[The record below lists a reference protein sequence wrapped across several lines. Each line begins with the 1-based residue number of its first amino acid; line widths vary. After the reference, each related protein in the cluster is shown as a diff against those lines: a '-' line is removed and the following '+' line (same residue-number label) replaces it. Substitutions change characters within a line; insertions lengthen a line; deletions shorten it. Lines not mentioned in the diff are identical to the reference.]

1 MSKNKYLIFSFIVL
15 LVFAGGLAAVYQF
28 YLQPRFEEYKR
39 LEETSAAL
47 DKKLSDFES
56 TFSGVRPEVVV
67 EEWNKALP
75 SWNEAVANRALYYR
89 VDSQTRVDPMPE
101 AQFPQFYYEEKYSEL
116 LQGLYRDA
124 IAKGQ
129 QVPGNI
135 SFGVPP
141 PGGAGQGRDIKK
153 EDAEKW
159 LNQLAQ
165 GIDTVNMLMDSGA
178 AQLLAVNFWPP
189 RTESNVLE
197 MRTVGV
203 SMYITLP
210 RLLDFFERVAYD
222 RNRFYS
228 IDGFKIANRTLRAS
242 GDPYL
247 QVDFLLTQAEYKE
260 GATPTR
266 AASGMGGASMF
277 GEGDSP
283 FASMFGGGRPAQ
295 RTVRKKSWWQKLW
308 PF

>member
-39 LEETSAAL
+39 LEQTSAAL

-89 VDSQTRVDPMPE
+89 VDTATRVDPMPE
-101 AQFPQFYYEEKYSEL
+101 LQIPRFYYEEKYNEL
-116 LQGLYRDA
+116 LQGLYQDA
-124 IAKGQ
+124 FAKGQ
-129 QVPGNI
+129 QVPVSI
-135 SFGVPP
+135 FFGVPP
-141 PGGAGQGRDIKK
+141 PGGGQGRDIKK
-153 EDAEKW
+153 EDVEKW

-165 GIDTVNMLMDSGA
+165 GIDTVKMLMDSGT

-210 RLLDFFERVAYD
+210 RLLDFFERIAYD

-228 IDGFKIANRTLRAS
+228 IDGFKIANRQLRMS

-260 GATPTR
+260 GAAPAR
-266 AASGMGGASMF
+266 AASGTGMF
-277 GEGDSP
+277 GGVDSP
-283 FASMFGGGRPAQ
+283 FAPMFGGNRPPV

>member
-39 LEETSAAL
+39 LEGMSAAL

-89 VDSQTRVDPMPE
+89 VETSTSVDPMPE
-101 AQFPQFYYEEKYSEL
+101 AQFPRFYYEEKYNEL
-116 LQGLYRDA
+116 IRGLYQDA
-124 IAKGQ
+124 FAKGR
-129 QVPGNI
+129 QVPANI

-141 PGGAGQGRDIKK
+141 PGGGQGRDIKK

-165 GIDTVNMLMDSGA
+165 GIDTVHMLMDSGT

-189 RTESNVLE
+189 RTESNVLN

-228 IDGFKIANRTLRAS
+228 IDGFKIANRHLRAS

-247 QVDFLLTQAEYKE
+247 QVDFLMTQAEYKE
-260 GATPTR
+260 GATPAR
-266 AASGMGGASMF
+266 VASGTGSTGPN
-277 GEGDSP
+277 GGDSP
-283 FASMFGGGRPAQ
+283 FARMFGGNRPPA